1 MKTMKM
7 GGQAFLVLGTL
18 LLSGGAAA
26 AQAPRDVAPD
36 AAATALI
43 DPAEVQQRPEQADA
57 LLRDGRSD
65 EARVV
70 LAALADEQKVAGM
83 SAAETLLRLA
93 SVYHGK
99 NNLTRAAVTLDDA
112 ATEAE
117 AHGEPALQAR
127 ALLEAA
133 TIYAGAREFEKAQFR
148 IERLKKLLDSPHLPA
163 ELRAEIESRLRG

>member
-7 GGQAFLVLGTL
+7 GGQAFLVLGAL

-26 AQAPRDVAPD
+26 AQAPRGAAAD

-43 DPAEVQQRPEQADA
+43 DPAEVRQRLEQADA

-70 LAALADEQKVAGM
+70 LAELADEQKVAGV

-93 SVYHGK
+93 AVYHGR
-99 NNLTRAAVTLDDA
+99 NNLVRAAVTLDDA
-112 ATEAE
+112 AAEAE
-117 AHGEPALQAR
+117 AHGQPEVQAR

-133 TIYAGAREFEKAQFR
+133 TLYTGAREHEKAVAR
-148 IERLKKLLDSPHLPA
+148 LERLSQLLDSPHLPQD
-163 ELRAEIESRLRG
+163 LRAEIEARVQR